1 MLGEDVQDI
10 DDSILPME
18 IEPLPPRNWSI
29 KEWIQHFKDTYG
41 VSVLALLIFV
51 YFNMGFRV
59 LFTLTMKDLF
69 KHYLKLEPAEAQFF
83 SSIIFLP
90 WGLKVFIGMFID
102 NIRILG
108 SKRNIYLKVSGI
120 MMALSLL

>member
-1 MLGEDVQDI
+1 MFREDAQEF

-18 IEPLPPRNWSI
+18 IEPTPSRNWTIRQWI
-29 KEWIQHFKDTYG
+29 KHFQDTYG
-41 VSVLALLIFV
+41 MSVLALLIFV

-59 LFTLTMKDLF
+59 LYTLTMKDLF
-69 KHYLKLEPAEAQFF
+69 KHYLGLEPAEAQFF

-120 MMALSLL
+120 MMALSLV